1 MLFFDN
7 DLIDNDDEYRTG
19 VIVEDEFFEL
29 VIKGAHDPVDQTRVG
44 SYRIP

>member
-19 VIVEDEFFEL
+19 VIDEDEFL
-29 VIKGAHDPVDQTRVG
+29 N
-44 SYRIP
+44 